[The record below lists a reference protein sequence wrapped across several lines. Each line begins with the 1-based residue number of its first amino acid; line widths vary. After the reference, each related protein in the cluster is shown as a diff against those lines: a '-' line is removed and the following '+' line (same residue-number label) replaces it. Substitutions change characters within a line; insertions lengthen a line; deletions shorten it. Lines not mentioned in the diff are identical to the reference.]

1 MKKIE
6 IPSIPITIFKFKVG
20 IQKNLLTNW
29 KVPKDLLKKNHKNK
43 EIIKV
48 THEICNAKDL
58 IKCWLEKEVTAKPI
72 DPSKGNIIITN
83 NKFWISNIT
92 N

>member
-1 MKKIE
+1 MFNLRRQLAISVKRIKKIE

-20 IQKNLLTNW
+20 IQKSLLTNW

-43 EIIKV
+43 EKIKV

-58 IKCWLEKEVTAKPI
+58 IKCWLEKE
-72 DPSKGNIIITN
+72 ITDKY
-83 NKFWISNIT
+83 NKQ
-92 N
+92 